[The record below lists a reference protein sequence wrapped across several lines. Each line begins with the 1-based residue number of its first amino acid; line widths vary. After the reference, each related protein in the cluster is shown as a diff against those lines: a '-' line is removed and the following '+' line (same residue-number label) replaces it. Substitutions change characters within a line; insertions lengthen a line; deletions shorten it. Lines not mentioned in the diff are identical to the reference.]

1 MLRQDSR
8 FLPEEFF
15 DLTDFVFPEL
25 FSRGPVWTTVSKVN
39 SFLASLFETKKIKG
53 NYSENVFIEENVE
66 IDSTA
71 KVIGPAVI
79 CSGARVGFN
88 SFIRGSVIIG
98 KNSTIGHA
106 VEIKNSV
113 VMNNSSVPHFNYV
126 GDSIIGNNVNIGA
139 GTVTANLRL
148 DKKTVAIN
156 LSREEKIETDL
167 KKLGSIMGDNS
178 NVGAHVVLNPGTIL
192 AKKTFVYP
200 LLNISGYNFGT
211 VKNK

>member
-25 FSRGPVWTTVSKVN
+25 FSYEPIWITVSKVN
-39 SFLASLFETKKIKG
+39 SFLTSLFETKKVKG
-53 NYSENVFIEENVE
+53 NYSENVYIEDNVE

-71 KVIGPAVI
+71 KIIGPVII

-88 SFIRGSVIIG
+88 SLVRGSVIIG

-113 VMNNSSVPHFNYV
+113 VLNNSSVPHFNYV
-126 GDSIIGNNVNIGA
+126 GDSIIGSNVNIGA
-139 GTVTANLRL
+139 GTITANLRL
-148 DKKTVAIN
+148 DKKTVPIN
-156 LSREEKIETDL
+156 LNRSKKIETDL
-167 KKLGSIMGDNS
+167 RKLGSIIGDES
-178 NVGAHVVLNPGTIL
+178 NIGAHVVLNPGTIL